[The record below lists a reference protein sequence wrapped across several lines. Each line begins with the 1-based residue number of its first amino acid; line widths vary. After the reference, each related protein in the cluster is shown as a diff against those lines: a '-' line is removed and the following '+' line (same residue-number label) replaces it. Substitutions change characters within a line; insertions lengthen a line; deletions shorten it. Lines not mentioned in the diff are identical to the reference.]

1 MPFSLQSLQCLQ
13 VFFVLEIG
21 FERLADTTQ
30 LNIRA
35 ALVLMRTHLIYIFI
49 IRATTS
55 IFLPCI
61 FAAKIFKYIH
71 LWYNVLVYVKLNP
84 NGEENSKIHCG
95 VLGRLKSLTLST
107 ARAALKLNM
116 QLLPMNVSLRTY
128 FSCISRYLAAGGLI
142 GASMREEKKRLC
154 CGQCN

>member
-71 LWYNVLVYVKLNP
+71 L
-84 NGEENSKIHCG
+84 
-95 VLGRLKSLTLST
+95 
-107 ARAALKLNM
+107 
-116 QLLPMNVSLRTY
+116 
-128 FSCISRYLAAGGLI
+128 
-142 GASMREEKKRLC
+142 
-154 CGQCN
+154 